1 MRVAQRLI
9 HRDLRCPRDVRNGAG
24 TEPERPLEQPGV
36 PAAFQ
41 QEAPEPFR
49 QCWNAAGTPPERRAE
64 RRAVPDPVGGSIDP
78 MEPCWNSSSERR
90 AKAKLHKVKPQRQS

>member
-24 TEPERPLEQPGV
+24 TESERPLEQPGV

-41 QEAPEPFR
+41 QEAPEPFQR
-49 QCWNAAGTPPERRAE
+49 RSGMGRRAG
-64 RRAVPDPVGGSIDP
+64 RRAVPAGGSIDP
-78 MEPCWNSSSERR
+78 
-90 AKAKLHKVKPQRQS
+90 